1 MPVASH
7 YQTTA
12 ALAGME
18 SEISSVGSCG
28 AAAAAT
34 AVHGGQRFSALWPLL
49 PPGYVQGWPFGSRPA
64 RLSLAGCRAPRSC
77 MALLGSA
84 GVAWRGPVSA
94 GAAWLGPV
102 SAGAAGFGLVSAGA
116 AWLGSVDRGAGARRS
131 CTARAG
137 RPVLGQRTDLHHLQ
151 YFSRA
156 APPLAATRPCWPSD
170 GVHGGPRCRSGR
182 SRWASCE
189 RSRTWRLGVAGLL
202 GRVAF
207 CPPS

>member
-12 ALAGME
+12 TLAGME

-84 GVAWRGPVSA
+84 GVAW
-94 GAAWLGPV
+94 L
-102 SAGAAGFGLVSAGA
+102 
-116 AWLGSVDRGAGARRS
+116 
-131 CTARAG
+131 
-137 RPVLGQRTDLHHLQ
+137 TDLKMMIN
-151 YFSRA
+151 S
-156 APPLAATRPCWPSD
+156 
-170 GVHGGPRCRSGR
+170 
-182 SRWASCE
+182 
-189 RSRTWRLGVAGLL
+189 
-202 GRVAF
+202 
-207 CPPS
+207 